1 MPIDAAELEGRFYA
15 LWDEIG
21 VRPTPLEE
29 EAHYANTRTATIA
42 DAVDSL
48 KEEFEELKALLINDF
63 NTLVDK
69 LKSCARASDLVDEN
83 GGPLDEY
90 LESFKRH

>member
-1 MPIDAAELEGRFYA
+1 MPIDAEELEGRFYA
-15 LWDEIG
+15 LRDEIG
-21 VRPTPLEE
+21 VRLTPLEE
-29 EAHYANTRTATIA
+29 ETHYANTRTDTIA
-42 DAVDSL
+42 DAVASL
-48 KEEFEELKALLINDF
+48 KEEFEEFKALLINDF

-69 LKSCARASDLVDEN
+69 LQSCARASDLVDEN

>member
-15 LWDEIG
+15 LRDEIG
-21 VRPTPLEE
+21 IRLTPLEE
-29 EAHYANTRTATIA
+29 EAHYANARAATIS
-42 DAVDSL
+42 DAVTSL
-48 KEEFEELKALLINDF
+48 KAEFEEFKALLINDF

-69 LKSCARASDLVDEN
+69 LQSCARASDLVDEN

>member
-1 MPIDAAELEGRFYA
+1 MPIDAEELEGRFYA
-15 LWDEIG
+15 LRDEIG
-21 VRPTPLEE
+21 VRLTPLEE

-42 DAVDSL
+42 DAVTSL
-48 KEEFEELKALLINDF
+48 KEEFEEFKALLINDF

-69 LKSCARASDLVDEN
+69 LQSCARASDLVDEN

>member
-1 MPIDAAELEGRFYA
+1 MPIDAEELEGRFYA
-15 LWDEIG
+15 LRDEIG
-21 VRPTPLEE
+21 VRLTPLEE

-42 DAVDSL
+42 DAVTSL
-48 KEEFEELKALLINDF
+48 KEEFEEFKALLINDF

-69 LKSCARASDLVDEN
+69 LQSCARASDLVDET

>member
-1 MPIDAAELEGRFYA
+1 MFDSP
-15 LWDEIG
+15 
-21 VRPTPLEE
+21 PLEE

-42 DAVDSL
+42 DAVTSL
-48 KEEFEELKALLINDF
+48 KEEFEEFKALLINDF

-69 LKSCARASDLVDEN
+69 LQSCARASDLVDEN

>member
-1 MPIDAAELEGRFYA
+1 MPIDAEELEGRFYA
-15 LWDEIG
+15 LRDEIG
-21 VRPTPLEE
+21 VRLTPLEE
-29 EAHYANTRTATIA
+29 EAHHANTRTATIA
-42 DAVDSL
+42 DAVTSL
-48 KEEFEELKALLINDF
+48 KEEFEEFKALLINDF

-69 LKSCARASDLVDEN
+69 LQSCARASDLVDEN

>member
-15 LWDEIG
+15 LRDEIG
-21 VRPTPLEE
+21 VRLTPLEE
-29 EAHYANTRTATIA
+29 EAHYANTRTDTIA
-42 DAVDSL
+42 DAVTSL
-48 KEEFEELKALLINDF
+48 KEEFEEFKALLINDF

-69 LKSCARASDLVDEN
+69 LQSCARASDLVDEN

>member
-15 LWDEIG
+15 LGDEIG
-21 VRPTPLEE
+21 VRLTPLEE

-42 DAVDSL
+42 DAVTSL
-48 KEEFEELKALLINDF
+48 KEEFEEFKALLINDF

-69 LKSCARASDLVDEN
+69 LQSCSRASDLVDEN

>member
-1 MPIDAAELEGRFYA
+1 MPIDAEELEGRFYA
-15 LWDEIG
+15 LRDEIG
-21 VRPTPLEE
+21 VRLTPLEE
-29 EAHYANTRTATIA
+29 EAHYANTRMDTIA
-42 DAVDSL
+42 DAAASL
-48 KEEFEELKALLINDF
+48 KAEFEEFKALLINDF

-69 LKSCARASDLVDEN
+69 LQSCARASDLVDEN

>member
-1 MPIDAAELEGRFYA
+1 MPIDAEELEGRFYA
-15 LWDEIG
+15 LRDEIG
-21 VRPTPLEE
+21 VRLTPLEE
-29 EAHYANTRTATIA
+29 EAHYANTRTDTIA
-42 DAVDSL
+42 DAVTSL
-48 KEEFEELKALLINDF
+48 KEEFEEFKALLINDF

-69 LKSCARASDLVDEN
+69 LQSCARASDLVDEN